1 MSELSFF
8 NVAVN
13 AYCNIDFLVPVLAK
27 SPKEAEENAKNVPF
41 STLVGYASDN
51 INFTILGAVKHG

>member
-27 SPKEAEENAKNVPF
+27 SPKEAEENIKDMPF
-41 STLVGYASDN
+41 SALLECIEDSTH
-51 INFTILGAVKHG
+51 FTILGAVKHG